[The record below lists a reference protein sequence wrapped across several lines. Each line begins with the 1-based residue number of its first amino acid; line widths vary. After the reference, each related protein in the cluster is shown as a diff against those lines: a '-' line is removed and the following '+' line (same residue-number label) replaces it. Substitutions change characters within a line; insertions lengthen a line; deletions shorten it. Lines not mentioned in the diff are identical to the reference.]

1 MHAWEENDDDG
12 GEGMNVP
19 EYDYYKHDERDGTYE
34 HDLAGHWFQWVV
46 VGFLGVLLWGGV
58 FFG

>member
-1 MHAWEENDDDG
+1 
-12 GEGMNVP
+12 MNVP